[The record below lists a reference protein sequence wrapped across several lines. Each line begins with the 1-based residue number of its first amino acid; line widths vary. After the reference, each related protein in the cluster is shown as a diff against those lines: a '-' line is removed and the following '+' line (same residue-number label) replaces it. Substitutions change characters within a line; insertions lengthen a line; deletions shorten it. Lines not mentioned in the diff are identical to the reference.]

1 MTLLTADH
9 RLAIYGTLA
18 PGERNHHQVS
28 MIKGKWWRGTVRG
41 ALSAEGWGQTFG
53 FPGLKLDPAGEVI
66 EVQVLEAADLPD
78 HWDRLDAFEGE
89 EYERV
94 RTEVET
100 PEGRI
105 PACVYVVK
113 A

>member
-1 MTLLTADH
+1 
-9 RLAIYGTLA
+9 
-18 PGERNHHQVS
+18 
-28 MIKGKWWRGTVRG
+28 MIKGTWRRGTVRG

-53 FPGLKLDPAGEVI
+53 FPGLKLDPDGEVI
-66 EVQVLEAADLPD
+66 EVQVLESADLPD

-94 RTEVET
+94 RTDVET
-100 PEGRI
+100 AEGRI
-105 PACVYVVK
+105 RACIYVVR